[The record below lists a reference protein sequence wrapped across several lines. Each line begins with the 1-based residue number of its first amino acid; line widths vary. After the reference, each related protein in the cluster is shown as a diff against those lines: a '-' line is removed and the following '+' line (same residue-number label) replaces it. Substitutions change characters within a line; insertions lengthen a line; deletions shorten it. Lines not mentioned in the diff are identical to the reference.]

1 MKHTYE
7 QGIIGN
13 CAFIAH
19 IHKDTN
25 VNFMCWPR
33 FDSSF
38 LFGGMLDKAKGG
50 EFSLKPPTD
59 DFETVQYYLPNTN
72 VLCTEVTYEEGKYR
86 ITDFAPRFQQFERYF
101 RPLTIIRIVEPLEG
115 TPRMV
120 VKCNPVYDY
129 GRTELQK
136 GRGSSHIKYM
146 GMKEETRLTTDVPLV
161 HIMDEKPTLITDK
174 RYMYFSYGSPLE
186 APLESTSEIFFDRT
200 KRYWRD
206 WIKSTSIGNFYQEEV
221 IRSAL
226 VLKIHQFED
235 TGAIIAASTTSLPE
249 SPGSTRNWDY
259 RFCWMRDTFYTLN
272 AVNSI
277 GHFEEMEKYS
287 DYIANITIND
297 GERFQPLY
305 KISGSAKIT
314 EEEIDLE
321 GYLGNKPVRVGN
333 QAYTHIQN
341 DVYGQVLVSLFPLF
355 TDSRFRVKIRK
366 NAVETITHILTRIE
380 ETMHEPDA
388 GLWEFRNLAQQ
399 HCYTFLFHW
408 AGSSAIRKMAQKTNN
423 AELEEYATRLRD
435 ESAAKIE
442 ECYDSERGV
451 YTQAV
456 GSKNLDA
463 STLQLIT
470 MGYLDYNGDRARKH
484 LEVMEGELKSKDG
497 LFYRYKHSDD
507 FGEPESTFLI
517 CAFWYVEALACVGRL
532 DDAISNF
539 ESLMKYSNDLG
550 LFSEDVDAKTGSQ
563 WGNFPQ
569 AYSHVGLINAAY
581 RISKKLDLPAFL

>member
-1 MKHTYE
+1 
-7 QGIIGN
+7 
-13 CAFIAH
+13 
-19 IHKDTN
+19 
-25 VNFMCWPR
+25 
-33 FDSSF
+33 
-38 LFGGMLDKAKGG
+38 
-50 EFSLKPPTD
+50 
-59 DFETVQYYLPNTN
+59 
-72 VLCTEVTYEEGKYR
+72 
-86 ITDFAPRFQQFERYF
+86 
-101 RPLTIIRIVEPLEG
+101 
-115 TPRMV
+115 
-120 VKCNPVYDY
+120 
-129 GRTELQK
+129 
-136 GRGSSHIKYM
+136 
-146 GMKEETRLTTDVPLV
+146 
-161 HIMDEKPTLITDK
+161 
-174 RYMYFSYGSPLE
+174 
-186 APLESTSEIFFDRT
+186 
-200 KRYWRD
+200 
-206 WIKSTSIGNFYQEEV
+206 
-221 IRSAL
+221 
-226 VLKIHQFED
+226 
-235 TGAIIAASTTSLPE
+235 
-249 SPGSTRNWDY
+249 
-259 RFCWMRDTFYTLN
+259 MRDTFYTLN

-297 GERFQPLY
+297 GKRFQPLY
-305 KISGSAKIT
+305 KISGSATIQ

-366 NAVETITHILTRIE
+366 NAIDTITDILKRIE
-380 ETMHEPDA
+380 ETMNEPDA

-408 AGSSAIRKMAQKTNN
+408 AGASAIRKMGQKTDNK
-423 AELEEYATRLRD
+423 ELEEYASKLRD
-435 ESAAKIE
+435 EAAAKIE
-442 ECYDSERGV
+442 ECYDSDRGV

-456 GSKNLDA
+456 GSSNLDA

-470 MGYLDYNGDRARKH
+470 MGYVTGDRAKKH
-484 LEVMEGELKSKDG
+484 LEVMEEELKSNDG
-497 LFYRYKHSDD
+497 LFYRYKHADD

-581 RISKKLDLPAFL
+581 RISNKLDLPAFL